1 MPVRAF
7 EGRYPEE
14 VAGMVLVE
22 ASSEPEVPIYERFR
36 AGPWIDDTGRIDIHA
51 TVRDCTRPATS
62 AIRR

>member
-1 MPVRAF
+1 
-7 EGRYPEE
+7 
-14 VAGMVLVE
+14 MVLVE